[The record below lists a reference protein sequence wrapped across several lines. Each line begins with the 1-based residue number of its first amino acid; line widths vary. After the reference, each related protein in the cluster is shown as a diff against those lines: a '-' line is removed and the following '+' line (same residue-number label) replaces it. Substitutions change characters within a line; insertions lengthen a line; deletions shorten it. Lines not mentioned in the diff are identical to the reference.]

1 MSQKVKL
8 CFLSLCLF
16 FTFCISTLST
26 YATDFKGKEE
36 QYIKLCSSSK
46 LTNSQQ
52 STCKE
57 FNTYLQD
64 KNKKL
69 SEASANTKKEAQET
83 QNSLENIEEQLEEYA
98 IKIKETQN
106 EIIYINHS
114 IDIYSQEINEKN
126 QLLEDRLYAMQVSLN
141 SNMFVSYI
149 LNANNLS
156 DLIRR
161 MINIREI
168 TSYEKD
174 LIDDLCSAMKEVEK
188 QKTTLSLLQES
199 LQKDQAS
206 SQQLQK
212 DYSTKLAKQN
222 QDIANYDLEVSQNQE
237 SMEVIE
243 ANLAAIQKAA
253 QESQVKNVAPIQPL
267 KPSSS
272 KSTNQKDETPSQNDT
287 NNNLTQNDET
297 QDNSQNQNTSNNE
310 TTSQA
315 QLGINIANKALTRQG
330 YMYVWGGCH
339 SMSEIMNPSQTAF
352 DCSGLVN
359 WAHYQC
365 GVNIGVQYTKS
376 LLSCG
381 IAVSKNQI
389 QPGDIILFSNNG
401 SASGVHHVGIYIGNN
416 QMVHAPTTGL
426 PVQVVDLSYSY
437 WQNEWYTVR
446 RLY

>member
-149 LNANNLS
+149 LNS
-156 DLIRR
+156 
-161 MINIREI
+161 
-168 TSYEKD
+168 
-174 LIDDLCSAMKEVEK
+174 V
-188 QKTTLSLLQES
+188 
-199 LQKDQAS
+199 
-206 SQQLQK
+206 
-212 DYSTKLAKQN
+212 
-222 QDIANYDLEVSQNQE
+222 
-237 SMEVIE
+237 
-243 ANLAAIQKAA
+243 
-253 QESQVKNVAPIQPL
+253 
-267 KPSSS
+267 
-272 KSTNQKDETPSQNDT
+272 
-287 NNNLTQNDET
+287 
-297 QDNSQNQNTSNNE
+297 
-310 TTSQA
+310 
-315 QLGINIANKALTRQG
+315 
-330 YMYVWGGCH
+330 
-339 SMSEIMNPSQTAF
+339 
-352 DCSGLVN
+352 
-359 WAHYQC
+359 
-365 GVNIGVQYTKS
+365 
-376 LLSCG
+376 
-381 IAVSKNQI
+381 
-389 QPGDIILFSNNG
+389 
-401 SASGVHHVGIYIGNN
+401 
-416 QMVHAPTTGL
+416 
-426 PVQVVDLSYSY
+426 
-437 WQNEWYTVR
+437 
-446 RLY
+446 

>member
-1 MSQKVKL
+1 MTV
-8 CFLSLCLF
+8 
-16 FTFCISTLST
+16 
-26 YATDFKGKEE
+26 
-36 QYIKLCSSSK
+36 
-46 LTNSQQ
+46 
-52 STCKE
+52 
-57 FNTYLQD
+57 
-64 KNKKL
+64 
-69 SEASANTKKEAQET
+69 
-83 QNSLENIEEQLEEYA
+83 
-98 IKIKETQN
+98 
-106 EIIYINHS
+106 
-114 IDIYSQEINEKN
+114 
-126 QLLEDRLYAMQVSLN
+126 N
-141 SNMFVSYI
+141 SNNF
-149 LNANNLS
+149 S
-156 DLIRR
+156 DFIRR
-161 MINIREI
+161 IINIKEI

-174 LIDDLCSAMKEVEK
+174 LINDLCAAMKEIEK

-222 QDIANYDLEVSQNQE
+222 KDIAYNNLEISQNQE
-237 SMEVIE
+237 SIEEIE

-253 QESQVKNVAPIQPL
+253 QESNVGYVAPIQQP
-267 KPSSS
+267 KPV
-272 KSTNQKDETPSQNDT
+272 ETKPNEDHSQNTTQKEEGSSQNGT
-287 NNNLTQNDET
+287 NNNQTQEET
-297 QDNSQNQNTSNNE
+297 PEDNSSNNGA
-310 TTSQA
+310 TSPA
-315 QLGINIANKALTRQG
+315 ELGIQIANKALTRQG

-381 IAVSKNQI
+381 ISVSRSQI
-389 QPGDIILFSNNG
+389 QPGDIILFSNNN

-426 PVQVVDLSYSY
+426 PIQVVDLGYSY